1 VSLEALTGLDFAIF
15 GGDSMIYVTAIEDC
29 FFLIID
35 RFLFWSLPLILLRL
49 EVDESG
55 RFIFSRLGDESLFA
69 TVSKVFIFC
78 ILFGEAA
85 FVILCSK
92 DPAARLSALD

>member
-1 VSLEALTGLDFAIF
+1 MSLEALTGLDFAIF

-85 FVILCSK
+85 FVILYSK

>member
-1 VSLEALTGLDFAIF
+1 MS
-15 GGDSMIYVTAIEDC
+15 YVTTIEDC

-35 RFLFWSLPLILLRL
+35 RFLFWSLPLILLRF
-49 EVDESG
+49 EMDESG
-55 RFIFSRLGDESLFA
+55 RFPFSRLRDESLFA
-69 TVSKVFIFC
+69 TVSKLFIFC

-85 FVILCSK
+85 SVLFCSK